1 MNRREFLM
9 AGGAFAGATMT
20 SGVRAATG
28 GADKLAIFGGTPVMS
43 LVEQEEAKHVFDWPI
58 VNKAMREASDRVL
71 ATRQM
76 SGKNIAKEFE
86 AKFCAWQGSK
96 YALCCLNGTTALNTA
111 FYCVGVGPG
120 DEVICPSITMWAS
133 CSGVVNLGGTVVF
146 CDVKKDDFCIDP
158 KSFEE
163 HITPRTK
170 AVVVVHYFAAPCD
183 MDEIMRIAKKHGIKV
198 IEDVSHAQGG
208 FYKGRKLGTIGDI
221 GAMSMMSGK
230 SFAIGEAGMFCTDNE
245 EYIYKARLWSSY
257 ARFDDV
263 PKKMWARTLNVP
275 FGGIKNRLNQCTCA
289 VGIEQLKKYDRECA
303 EIDKAMKYY
312 HAGLESAGVK
322 CIKMIYPKWE
332 NSTKAG
338 WYSTRAVYVPEANK
352 DVDVRVFAK
361 ALIEETGKG
370 YSAGCNF
377 PLHWS
382 SLYDDEDIFGNG
394 KPPCRAGMRA
404 GAPSPK
410 ELWGKLP
417 VSEITNSICLGI
429 PWFRNF
435 GGDGGTF
442 ESYKPIIDRYIEATR
457 KVCAHAAELKDYSG
471 KADWAYWDGGWQRDI
486 S

>member
-1 MNRREFLM
+1 MNRREFLT
-9 AGGAFAGATMT
+9 AGGAFAGAAMV
-20 SGVRAATG
+20 SGAKAATS
-28 GADKLAIFGGTPVMS
+28 GADKLAIFGGTPVLS
-43 LVEQEEAKHVFDWPI
+43 LVEQEETNHIFDWPI

-71 ATRQM
+71 ANRKM
-76 SGKNIAKEFE
+76 SGTDIAKEFE
-86 AKFCAWQGSK
+86 AKFCAWQGCK
-96 YALCCLNGTTALNTA
+96 HALCCLNGTTALNTA
-111 FYCVGVGPG
+111 FYCVGVKPG

-170 AVVVVHYFAAPCD
+170 AVVVVHYFAQPCD
-183 MDEIMRIAKKHGIKV
+183 MDEIMRIAKKHDIKV

-230 SFAIGEAGMFCTDNE
+230 SFAIGEAGMFCTDSD

-257 ARFDDV
+257 ARFKDV
-263 PKKMWARTLNVP
+263 PKAMWAHTLNVP

-289 VGIEQLKKYDRECA
+289 VGLEQLKKYDRECA
-303 EIDKAMKYY
+303 EIDRAMKYY
-312 HAGLESAGVK
+312 HEGIKDLK
-322 CIKMIYPKWE
+322 CIRMIYPKWE

-338 WYSTRAVYVPEANK
+338 WYSSRAVYLPEENK
-352 DVDVRVFAK
+352 GVDVRVFAK

-382 SLYDDEDIFGNG
+382 ALYDDADIFGDG
-394 KPPCRAGMRA
+394 KPPCRRG
-404 GAPSPK
+404 GQEPK
-410 ELWGKLP
+410 KLWGKLQ
-417 VSEITNSICLGI
+417 VAEWTNAHCLGI
-429 PWFRNF
+429 PWFRHF
-435 GGDGGTF
+435 D
-442 ESYKPIIDRYIEATR
+442 KQVIDRYVEATH
-457 KVCAHAAELKDYSG
+457 KVCAHAAELKDYTG